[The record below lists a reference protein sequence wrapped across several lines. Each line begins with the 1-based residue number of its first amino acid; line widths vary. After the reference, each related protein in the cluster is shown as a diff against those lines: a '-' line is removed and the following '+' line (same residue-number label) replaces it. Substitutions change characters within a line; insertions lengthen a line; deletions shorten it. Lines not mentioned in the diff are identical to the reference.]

1 MKILTLNCR
10 SFFISYQLLE
20 WADRSVLARG
30 IVDRVELGDSFL
42 TLERPDRPLQR
53 IDTDCPDHRAAIDL
67 ILRTLTD
74 PGQGL
79 LAGSGELAAVG
90 HRVVHGGETF
100 ARSTFITDQVVEA
113 VHEMEDLAPLHN
125 PPNVTGIR
133 AARELLPAVPQ
144 VAVFDTAFHQ
154 TMPEF
159 AYIYP
164 LPYEWY
170 ERYGI
175 RRYGFHG
182 AAHCY
187 AARRGAALLGR
198 EPRECN
204 LVTVHIGT
212 GISICAVRGGASVDT
227 SMGLT
232 PLEGTMMGTRC
243 GDIDPGIVPFMMQEQ
258 EFTARDMDRI
268 LNQKSG
274 AAGITGTRL
283 ERPDYLAQAAA
294 GDERCLLAAEMEA
307 YRLKKY
313 LGAYAAALGRLDAL
327 VFSAGTGAGEWLI
340 REKALAGMELFGIA
354 LDREKNRGVRGADRE
369 ACIGA
374 AGGRVAV
381 YVIPTEEEMVLAEE
395 VAALLGTTAAAGAHL
410 SPAA

>member
-20 WADRSVLARG
+20 WTDRAVLARG

-42 TLERPDRPLQR
+42 TLERPGQPPQR
-53 IDTDCPDHRAAIDL
+53 VEADCPDHRAAIDL
-67 ILRTLTD
+67 ILQTITD
-74 PGQGL
+74 PAHGL
-79 LAGSGELAAVG
+79 LARTDELAAVG

-100 ARSTFITDQVVEA
+100 ARSTIINDRVVEA

-133 AARELLPAVPQ
+133 AALALLPAVPQ

-154 TMPEF
+154 TMPAHAF
-159 AYIYP
+159 IYP

-170 ERYGI
+170 EHYGI

-198 EPRECN
+198 PSRECN

-212 GISICAVRGGASVDT
+212 GISICAIKGGESVDT

-258 EFTARDMDRI
+258 DFTARDMDRI

-274 AAGITGTRL
+274 AAGITGNRL
-283 ERPDYLAQAAA
+283 ERPDYLARAAA

-313 LGAYAAALGRLDAL
+313 LGAYTATLGRLDA
-327 VFSAGTGAGEWLI
+327 VIFSAGTGAGEWLI
-340 REKALAGMELFGIA
+340 REKALSGMELFGVA
-354 LDREKNRGVRGADRE
+354 LDREKNRRVQSADRE
-369 ACIGA
+369 EFIGA
-374 AGGRVAV
+374 AGGAV
-381 YVIPTEEEMVLAEE
+381 PIYVIPTEEEMVLAEE
-395 VAALLGTTAAAGAHL
+395 VAGILGAGPAAHF